1 MQRVPPVCT
10 VHSTSIAFLF
20 YFFLL
25 FNFVRCKE
33 VGSSLND
40 CATPFHIKEWR
51 TTDNVG
57 RACLSHLPVW
67 LAGKEKNLHV
77 GEGGSWVGRQ

>member
-1 MQRVPPVCT
+1 MRRAPPICT

-20 YFFLL
+20 YFFQL

-40 CATPFHIKEWR
+40 CAGRKRTCVLVKEE
-51 TTDNVG
+51 
-57 RACLSHLPVW
+57 
-67 LAGKEKNLHV
+67 AGWDDSEI
-77 GEGGSWVGRQ
+77 

>member
-1 MQRVPPVCT
+1 MKRAPPART
-10 VHSTSIAFLF
+10 EHSTSIAFLF
-20 YFFLL
+20 YFFQF

-33 VGSSLND
+33 AGSSLND

-51 TTDNVG
+51 TTNNVG

-67 LAGKEKNLHV
+67 LAGKDQNLHV